1 MYVVDNAMFSFCIVT
16 LAMAP
21 HRRMPR
27 APRKE
32 NAHLDDGWLLGRP
45 FSAGARAQNGN
56 RGSHGGPQ
64 LLQNPNAQLWQG
76 SASGR
81 RPHTCAHSIFAGAP
95 PASEPNRSK
104 LRWPRNLSTCQVV
117 LKQSLLQSRNICLQI
132 NWHTGSQGNAL
143 HTQRQ
148 ASAVAASRTG
158 PTMSSMWK
166 SGTIWRTGT
175 LKNTE
180 KYTSK
185 KRKI

>member
-1 MYVVDNAMFSFCIVT
+1 MVDNAIFSFCIVT

-27 APRKE
+27 DPRKE

-45 FSAGARAQNGN
+45 FSAGVRAQNGN
-56 RGSHGGPQ
+56 RGSHRGPQ

-81 RPHTCAHSIFAGAP
+81 RPHTCAHSIFARGP

-132 NWHTGSQGNAL
+132 NWRTGSKGNAL

-158 PTMSSMWK
+158 PTMYSMWK

-175 LKNTE
+175 LKNDREIHIE
-180 KYTSK
+180 KEK
-185 KRKI
+185 